1 MIDTRLLR
9 LIQMDLRHA
18 WLQAIIGLGFILLA
32 FATVYLSYLNR
43 QQTGLWDQ
51 MLRQQDELN
60 IEWHHLLLEEQT
72 QAEHHRVREIATHQL
87 NMHRPQPKNEKVL
100 ILP

>member
-1 MIDTRLLR
+1 MIDTGLLR
-9 LIQMDLRHA
+9 LIQHDLRHT
-18 WLQAIIGLGFILLA
+18 WHQAIIGLGIIALA
-32 FATVYLSYLNR
+32 FATVYVSYLNR

-51 MLRQQDELN
+51 MLKQQDELN

-87 NMHRPQPKNEKVL
+87 HMHRPQPKDERVL